1 MASQNGKL
9 RLWNRATTSA
19 FASMVGGAAGHLA
32 AAVVRGFARVAAG
45 DAAVADGTIA
55 ALTRVSVVADPTLTV
70 VTVGAWCPRF
80 QAPRFHRSS
89 TMYEEYEL

>member
-45 DAAVADGTIA
+45 DAAVADGIIA
-55 ALTRVSVVADPTLTV
+55 ALTRVSVVADPTLTI
-70 VTVGAWCPRF
+70 VTVLATCPRF
-80 QAPRFHRSS
+80 QAPRFHRIS
-89 TMYEEYEL
+89 TMYEEYKL